1 MEEGNGR
8 VVSPVQFRMP
18 KSHDLLGGLL
28 GLVSAHV
35 HSYRATCSAE
45 LVARCSEK
53 HPETNP
59 LPWRM
64 SPSGQVAHGKDFR
77 PAEGRKAVASAPP
90 SAYDIDPVP
99 VDILGP

>member
-35 HSYRATCSAE
+35 HSYRATCSAK

-64 SPSGQVAHGKDFR
+64 SLCPCAGKLLMERTFVR
-77 PAEGRKAVASAPP
+77 PKAGKPRK
-90 SAYDIDPVP
+90 
-99 VDILGP
+99 GF